1 MPDVLLLGDKKGNV
15 NIVDTEKPDE
25 VHPPLVAGRCP
36 ILGLVWM
43 QRHPQTAI
51 CGMSELGEIKFLR
64 YDLSAD
70 LSQPVLQRSHTVQ
83 EFPKLSSLS
92 ANCSD
97 DFLLASGFSTSIAVY
112 DVQTGKVLHR
122 AHGVHEHFINISR
135 FSHNSPHIFATASFD
150 HTCKVWD
157 LRQPLLHDK
166 PLKTLSTGGL
176 NVMCTFS
183 PDDKHVLCSGVD
195 TRLVQFEIPSWRQTP
210 GQWPLREPM
219 HRERYRRSIYLAS
232 SQHFVTAATEESHMH
247 LMSVHGKKLGVVDFR
262 GIAQDLPKTRGTV
275 FDPPTMTAGMLAPS
289 MEVATTEAPSSRYRM
304 PRLAAYLENRL
315 LFGLGPLRSGSRAVA
330 HSHLTSGEDDHTPEA
345 HIPIRQGVVELDDA
359 DPNGGSTR
367 KNHEF
372 VQSIRAHPALGG
384 RVGALLSRT
393 QGEQSYVAL
402 VDLDLRGI
410 EEC

>member
-1 MPDVLLLGDKKGNV
+1 MR
-15 NIVDTEKPDE
+15 
-25 VHPPLVAGRCP
+25 H
-36 ILGLVWM
+36 
-43 QRHPQTAI
+43 HPQVAI
-51 CGMSELGEIKFLR
+51 CGMSEWGEIMFLR
-64 YDLSAD
+64 YNLSAHY
-70 LSQPVLQRSHTVQ
+70 SEPALQRSHMVK

-122 AHGVHEHFINISR
+122 AAGIHEHFINISR
-135 FSHNSPHIFATASFD
+135 FCHNSPHIFATASFD

-157 LRQPLLHDK
+157 LRQPLTHDR
-166 PLKTLSTGGL
+166 PLKTLNTGGL

-195 TRLVQFEIPSWRQTP
+195 TRLVQFDVPSWRQSP
-210 GQWPLREPM
+210 EQWPLREPM

-232 SQHFVTAATEESHMH
+232 SKHFVTAATEESHLH
-247 LMSVHGKKLGVVDFR
+247 LMSVDGKKHGVVDFR
-262 GIAQDLPKTRGTV
+262 GVARAQELSGSGGTA
-275 FDPPTMTAGMLAPS
+275 FEPPFTGMLGSMGAQAAATSLGVPS
-289 MEVATTEAPSSRYRM
+289 LRYRV

-315 LFGLGPLRSGSRAVA
+315 LFGLAVPRPSIMSVPQQASTSPLVGCGSQLQAQHQQA
-330 HSHLTSGEDDHTPEA
+330 APKAKGKKAKGDED
-345 HIPIRQGVVELDDA
+345 IVELDDA

-372 VQSIRAHPALGG
+372 VQSIRAHPALGS
-384 RVGALLSRT
+384 RVGVLLSKT

-402 VDLDLRGI
+402 VDLDMRAI
-410 EEC
+410 NDS